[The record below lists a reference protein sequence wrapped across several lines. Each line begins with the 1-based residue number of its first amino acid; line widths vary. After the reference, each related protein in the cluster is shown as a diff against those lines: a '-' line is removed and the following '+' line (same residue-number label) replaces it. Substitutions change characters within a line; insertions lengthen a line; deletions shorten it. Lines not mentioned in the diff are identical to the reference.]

1 MENFEVA
8 KQIQRLHSLINK
20 AIQASS
26 DDISLQGHWARYLCV
41 MVAGLIENGLKEI
54 ISEYINS
61 KTHKPIANYS
71 ISYLTKFQN
80 PKAEKVMELIGLFK
94 AEWRHDLEAYLN
106 NEGRKDAI
114 DSIMN
119 NRNQIAHGKDVGIT
133 VVSVKNYLDKVI
145 SVLEF
150 IEVKFK

>member
-1 MENFEVA
+1 MENFEVTR
-8 KQIQRLHSLINK
+8 QIQRLHSLFSK
-20 AIQASS
+20 ATQASS

-41 MVAGLIENGLKEI
+41 MVAGLVENGLKEI
-54 ISEYINS
+54 ISEYLNS
-61 KTHKPIANYS
+61 KTHKPIANYAT
-71 ISYLTKFQN
+71 SYLTKFQN
-80 PKAEKVMELIGLFK
+80 PKSEKILELVGLFK
-94 AEWRHDLEAYLN
+94 SEWRKELEIFLS

-133 VVSVKNYLDKVI
+133 VVNVKNYLSKII

-150 IEVKFK
+150 IETQFK